1 MVKIK
6 SGGKIPARAGEFR
19 ISIAI
24 YSKEILRQLVAF
36 EDLYTDLPKRNGNQD
51 LLEWGECDHVV
62 KLDLQTA
69 SPEAVRAGFDAQFY
83 LSEFSHVLIF
93 SGQQSPIH

>member
-36 EDLYTDLPKRNGNQD
+36 EDLYRICPNGT
-51 LLEWGECDHVV
+51 EIRTYW
-62 KLDLQTA
+62 
-69 SPEAVRAGFDAQFY
+69 
-83 LSEFSHVLIF
+83 
-93 SGQQSPIH
+93 SGVSAITL